1 MNIMDHINSF
11 LADFSAVT
19 LFPIVTVV
27 LLLLFFI
34 YYIVVVP
41 PQRGTSEW
49 INMEVDKTKL
59 NFFSRRYPLRKKDIA
74 PLLIITI
81 FFLALAVF
89 NLGDTTAVDVLS
101 EIETPAE
108 TRTHMDNIYFDE
120 VYHVRTAVEHIE
132 NIDPYEISHPPLGK
146 EIIAASILIFGM
158 SPFGWRLMG
167 AVFGVILLTVMYIFI
182 RNMFGKTIVAIC
194 GTLLLGFDFM
204 RFVQTRIATID
215 AYAVLFIL
223 LAFFFMYRH
232 VTTGVNAGFRKSLL
246 PLALS
251 GFFFGLSCA
260 VKWLGFY
267 AGAGLLIIYA
277 IRLIQ
282 LGVHYKSAGKRGFS
296 AYLVKTILFTLLF
309 FVIVPAIT
317 YYLSFIPYGLARGLT
332 LEGGMLWDV
341 RFLRFFWDNQ
351 VSMYMYHSRLV
362 ATHPFSSQWWQWVL
376 NTHPILYVNGSI
388 DGARAT
394 FGAFGNPV
402 VWWGG
407 LLAVIT
413 MALRVFTHRD
423 GKALFI
429 LIGYLSLLLPWLA
442 VTRIL
447 FIYHYFPCTL
457 FLVLALSHIFNT
469 IIERKKKGYKLVVYA
484 YTALAG
490 IVFAMFYPALS
501 GMYMPGWYYENLL
514 KWLSTWPL

>member
-1 MNIMDHINSF
+1 MNITGQINNF
-11 LADFSAVT
+11 LTGFGAVT
-19 LFPIVTVV
+19 VFPIITVF
-27 LLLLFFI
+27 LLFLFFI
-34 YYIVVVP
+34 YYIVVLP

-49 INMEVDKTKL
+49 IKMEVSKTKL
-59 NFFSRRYPLRKKDIA
+59 NFFSRRYPMRKRDIA
-74 PLLIITI
+74 PVLIITI
-81 FFLALAVF
+81 VFLGLAVF
-89 NLGDTTAVDVLS
+89 NLGDTNKVDVLS

-132 NIDPYEISHPPLGK
+132 NLAPYEISHPPLGK

-158 SPFGWRLMG
+158 SPFGWRLIG
-167 AVFGVILLTVMYIFI
+167 AVFGVILLTVMYVFI
-182 RNMFGKTIVAIC
+182 KNMFGRTIVAIC

-223 LAFFFMYRH
+223 LAFFFMYRY
-232 VTTGVNAGFRKSLL
+232 VTTGANAGFRKSLL

-267 AGAGLLIIYA
+267 AGAGLLIIYS

-282 LGVHYKSAGKRGFS
+282 LGVHYRSAGRRGFG
-296 AYLVKTILFTLLF
+296 AYLTKTILFSILF
-309 FVIVPAIT
+309 FVIVPAIV
-317 YYLSFIPYGLARGLT
+317 YYLSFIPYGLSRGMT
-332 LEGGMLWDV
+332 LKSGMLWDA
-341 RFLRFFWDNQ
+341 RFFRFFWDNQ
-351 VSMYMYHSRLV
+351 VTMFMYHGYLV
-362 ATHPFSSQWWQWVL
+362 AEHPFSSEWWQWVL
-376 NTHPILYVNGSI
+376 NTHPILYVNSHIEGV
-388 DGARAT
+388 RAT

-402 VWWGG
+402 IWWGG
-407 LLAVIT
+407 ILAVIT

-429 LIGYLSLLLPWLA
+429 LIGYLSLLLPWIA

-457 FLVLALSHIFNT
+457 FLVLALAHIFNT
-469 IIERKKKGYKLVVYA
+469 ILERKKNGNKFVVFA
-484 YTALAG
+484 YTTLAG
-490 IVFAMFYPALS
+490 VVFAIFYPALS
-501 GMYMPGWYYENLL
+501 GMYMPGWYYENFL